1 MSNFLIDPA
10 QKRLV
15 LLPIRHPSLWNI
27 FKEQQSVLWTTEEID
42 WAENLEDW
50 KSLDLKAQEFLL
62 RIIAF
67 FASSD
72 MLVIGN
78 LMEQFIGEVT
88 IAECRAFYTLQSYI
102 ETIHSNETY
111 GTALEKF
118 APPDRKEALCNAVA
132 EEPTIKA
139 KGDFAFK
146 YMNQQRPFVED
157 SGPFAYSKASFLQ
170 RRLQVF
176 IG

>member
-1 MSNFLIDPA
+1 
-10 QKRLV
+10 
-15 LLPIRHPSLWNI
+15 
-27 FKEQQSVLWTTEEID
+27 
-42 WAENLEDW
+42 
-50 KSLDLKAQEFLL
+50 
-62 RIIAF
+62 
-67 FASSD
+67 
-72 MLVIGN
+72 MLVIDN

-88 IAECRAFYTLQSYI
+88 IAEYRAFYTLQSYI
-102 ETIHSNETY
+102 ETIHSETY

-118 APPDRKEALCNAVA
+118 AHPMGRKHGNAVA

-146 YMNQQRPFVED
+146 YMNQQRPFVERLWA
-157 SGPFAYSKASFLQ
+157 FAYSKASFLQ